1 MKSLCTYLLAV
12 ACSFSAIAQQSAD
25 TVCVPIVL
33 SDDPDLAIIDS
44 MLVAAF
50 SNHFCF
56 TSDTTILNVNAYGED
71 SIPGFSAEVYKER
84 LTALNELTPLDL
96 GYNEKVHKFIEL
108 YANRRRSM
116 TSKVLGLS
124 EYYFPMFEQ
133 VFDKYDIPYEM
144 KYLAIVESALNPQA
158 RSRAGAVG
166 LWQFMHATGKMH
178 GLEVNSY
185 FDERMDPWESTD
197 AACRYLQSLHDRYDD
212 WNLALAAYN
221 SGPGNVNKAIRRSG
235 GKRDYWAISP
245 FLPKETRSYVPA
257 FIAVNYV
264 MNYASEHNI
273 YPIEPNVTFFECDTV
288 KVSERLKFDQIAA
301 FTSLDVDEIAGLN
314 PSYKRNLIPKDGHRH
329 NLVLPTTEI
338 GVFLANE
345 DSIYA
350 HLKDTEQ
357 DYAAEEES
365 IIYRVRRGDVLG
377 KIAQNHHVSVSR
389 LKEWNNLR
397 GNTIYPGQKLTIYLN
412 TTKKKSTGS
421 TSDNSKSKAKKPVPK
436 QEGSYLY
443 HTVQSGDTLWDIA
456 KLYDNVTVNQ
466 LEQLNQNVDV
476 KNLKL
481 GQKIKIQKVG

>member
-1 MKSLCTYLLAV
+1 MKSICTYLLVV
-12 ACSFSAIAQQSAD
+12 ACSFSAFAQQPSD
-25 TVCVPIVL
+25 SVCVPIVL
-33 SDDPDLAIIDS
+33 SDDPDLAMIDS

-56 TSDTTILNVNAYGED
+56 TSDTTILNVNGFGED
-71 SIPGFSAEVYKER
+71 SVPGYSAEVYKER
-84 LTALNELTPLDL
+84 LTALNEMTPLDL

-108 YANRRRSM
+108 YANRRRAM

-158 RSRAGAVG
+158 RSHAGAVG

-178 GLEVNSY
+178 GLQVNSY
-185 FDERMDPWESTD
+185 LDERMDPWKSTD
-197 AACRYLQSLHDRYDD
+197 AACRYLQSLYDRYND

-245 FLPKETRSYVPA
+245 YLPRETRSYVPA

-264 MNYASEHNI
+264 MNYASDHNI
-273 YPIEPNVTFFECDTV
+273 YPIEPNMTFFECDTV
-288 KVSERLKFDQIAA
+288 IVSERLKFDQLAA
-301 FTSLDVDEIAGLN
+301 FTNLDVEEISGLN
-314 PSYKRNLIPKDGHRH
+314 PSYKRNLIPKDGRRH
-329 NLVLPTTEI
+329 NLVLPTPEI
-338 GVFLANE
+338 GVFLSNE
-345 DSIYA
+345 DSIYSYM
-350 HLKDTEQ
+350 KEVDQEYDVTE
-357 DYAAEEES
+357 ET

-377 KIAQNHHVSVSR
+377 KIAQDHHVSVSR

-397 GNTIYPGQKLTIYLN
+397 GNTIHPGQKLTIYLN

-421 TSDNSKSKAKKPVPK
+421 TSQNTKPKVEKQIPK

-443 HTVQSGDTLWDIA
+443 HIVQSGDTLWDIA

-466 LEQLNQNVDV
+466 LEQLNRNVDV